1 MKRIFL
7 SVVIFLTT
15 AVSLHAQAA
24 SDEVKLT
31 ALLNEFLAG
40 ASRNDAAVHDRFW
53 ADDLIYTRSAGVR
66 INKEELM
73 KGVRSA
79 PAPKAG
85 DPVSVYTA
93 EDVRIQLYGNAAVVA
108 FKLVATTT
116 KSDGTK
122 TVSNYLNTGTFIKR
136 KNNWQAVAWQST
148 IVPKPETA
156 AQTSAQ
162 PSTSANL
169 VSSPSTSGTRTYL
182 KGSKGG
188 CYYLN
193 PSGKKT
199 YVDHDLCK

>member
-1 MKRIFL
+1 MKRLFL
-7 SVVIFLTT
+7 SVVMFL
-15 AVSLHAQAA
+15 AVVVSLHAQAA
-24 SDEVKLT
+24 PDETKLT
-31 ALLNEFLAG
+31 ALINEFLAG
-40 ASRNDAAVHDRFW
+40 ASRNDAAIHDRFW
-53 ADDLIYTRSAGVR
+53 AEDLIYTRSAGVR

-79 PAPKAG
+79 PAPKPD
-85 DPVSVYTA
+85 DPVSVYSA

-136 KNNWQAVAWQST
+136 KDKWQAVAWQST
-148 IVPKPETA
+148 TVPKPETA
-156 AQTSAQ
+156 VTSTAKATN
-162 PSTSANL
+162 PATL
-169 VSSPSTSGTRTYL
+169 VSAPSAAGTRTYL

-188 CYYLN
+188 CYYIN
-193 PSGKKT
+193 SSGKKT